1 MRYTI
6 ETDSIAGKILI
17 GIYDTLSEA
26 QHAAASHRC
35 HIRPIFFATLADI
48 ITAATLD
55 DIKTLLDKIQDTD

>member
-6 ETDSIAGKILI
+6 EADSIAGNMLI

-35 HIRPIFFATLADI
+35 HIRPIFFAPLANI
-48 ITAATLD
+48 ITAAKLD
-55 DIKTLLDKIQDTD
+55 DLTALLDNAAKVG